1 MKKGKKYIIAFIFS
15 LTLFAAYGVSS
26 VAYAASIYAPDFSVD
41 RFLDMLKEI
50 SWSDPVP
57 LSIVIPMIGI
67 ITFLFILLTI
77 FSGKAK
83 RSASRGGGAYSSQIV
98 QSLNDPIIG
107 LNKSG
112 NITFVNP
119 ATLALF
125 EAKEQDLLGK
135 KLHNVLCFKTSG
147 TKCLDAQCPAK
158 NELRSEFPSTVKSI
172 TDTSNFSSCVAYEVA
187 KARK

>member
-26 VAYAASIYAPDFSVD
+26 AAYAASIYAPDFSVD

-67 ITFLFILLTI
+67 ITFLFILLSI

-112 NITFVNP
+112 NITFVNL

-135 KLHNVLCFKTSG
+135 KLVITSYSIHY
-147 TKCLDAQCPAK
+147 TKLYDDCRRDEHTQGRWGAAIHIQQLQAGV
-158 NELRSEFPSTVKSI
+158 N
-172 TDTSNFSSCVAYEVA
+172 SNG
-187 KARK
+187 